1 MMIFTFIQVARIEL
15 SKNIG
20 EGGVGVARS
29 RRGMRYREKIT
40 TVNISMEK
48 TLEKKSPAEKS
59 PAEKSPREQKSRPHV
74 LAFDVLVRLP
84 HTRSTSPGGISVGT
98 AAGGITEHK

>member
-48 TLEKKSPAEKS
+48 TLEKKSRGKI
-59 PAEKSPREQKSRPHV
+59 
-74 LAFDVLVRLP
+74 
-84 HTRSTSPGGISVGT
+84 TSGK
-98 AAGGITEHK
+98 ITP